1 MPAKAGIQWP
11 LSLVNAHHR
20 GYWVGGFKPGDDK
33 PVVGSYTEPSI
44 QRGTAV
50 LDVKWIRDNRDAFI
64 KGLTDRGFE
73 ASARATLN
81 RILNLDEQRRSAI
94 QKLQD
99 AQARRNAASKEIG
112 KAKASKDEKS
122 AQRLMDEVAALKG
135 TIQEGEAEEKRLDDE
150 LRNLLAAIPNNP
162 APDVP
167 IGPDADANVVLR
179 KFGEPKKF
187 PFQPKQ
193 HFEIGEALGLMD
205 FETAAKLSGA
215 RFVVLKGPLARL
227 ERALAQF
234 MSSAIQASIETIR
247 RRVDAFGTT
256 EPSIQREGR
265 NRVLV
270 QVPGISDVERL
281 KTLIGET
288 GKLEFKLV
296 DPSANAE
303 QIAQSK
309 VVPPG
314 DELLYGN
321 PPSGAPKGTPQIPYV
336 LRNQVLVTG
345 QNLVDAQPSFD
356 QRTGEPVV
364 TFRFDAAGATRF
376 GKVTQENVGLP
387 FAIILDNKVI
397 SAPVIREPILGGTGQ
412 ISGHFTVQEA
422 NDLAVLLR
430 SGALPAKLT
439 VIEERTVGASLG
451 ADSIESG
458 KKAALMGLTLV
469 MIFMLA
475 GYGLFGLFANVALLI
490 NIALIFAVLS
500 LMGATLTLPGIAGIV
515 LTIGIAVDAN
525 VLINERIREE
535 IRAGKSPFAAVDA
548 GYSRALITIIDS
560 NVTTLIAVLVLF
572 WLGSGP
578 VRGFAVTLTVGV
590 LASMFTAVTVTRLMV
605 AYWLRWTRPQLIPI

>member
-1 MPAKAGIQWP
+1 MLHFQTWKLVLVLGIVIAGILYALPNVFPRATMDRVPNWLPHKQVNLGLDLQGGAHLLYQLDEKEMTDDW
-11 LSLVNAHHR
+11 LSTIR
-20 GYWVGGFKPGDDK
+20 GDVRETLRRTRIGYTDLSQDVTARSVSVKIRDAAELDK
-33 PVVGSYTEPSI
+33 AYQELRKLAAPVGSNVFSGFSGYD
-44 QRGTAV
+44 
-50 LDVKWIRDNRDAFI
+50 LDV
-64 KGLTDRGFE
+64 
-73 ASARATLN
+73 AT
-81 RILNLDEQRRSAI
+81 
-94 QKLQD
+94 
-99 AQARRNAASKEIG
+99 
-112 KAKASKDEKS
+112 KD
-122 AQRLMDEVAALKG
+122 D
-135 TIQEGEAEEKRLDDE
+135 T
-150 LRNLLAAIPNNP
+150 
-162 APDVP
+162 
-167 IGPDADANVVLR
+167 VVLTVTD
-179 KFGEPKKF
+179 
-187 PFQPKQ
+187 
-193 HFEIGEALGLMD
+193 AGL
-205 FETAAKLSGA
+205 AH
-215 RFVVLKGPLARL
+215 R
-227 ERALAQF
+227 

-265 NRVLV
+265 SRVLV

-296 DPSANAE
+296 DPSANPE

-321 PPSGAPKGTPQIPYV
+321 PPSGAPQGSPQIPYV
-336 LRNQVLVTG
+336 LKNQVLVTG
-345 QNLVDAQPSFD
+345 QNLVDAQPNFD

-376 GKVTQENVGLP
+376 GKVTSENVGLP

-412 ISGHFTVQEA
+412 ISGHFSVQEA

-451 ADSIESG
+451 ADSIEAG
-458 KKAALMGLTLV
+458 KKAALMGLALV

-475 GYGLFGLFANVALLI
+475 GYGLFGLFANLALII

-535 IRAGKSPFAAVDA
+535 VRTGKSPFAAVDA

-590 LASMFTAVTVTRLMV
+590 IASMFTAVTVTRLMV

>member
-1 MPAKAGIQWP
+1 MLHFQTWKLVLVFGIVIAGLLYALPNVFPRTAMEEMPRWLPHKQ
-11 LSLVNAHHR
+11 VNLGLDLQGGAHLL
-20 GYWVGGFKPGDDK
+20 Y
-33 PVVGSYTEPSI
+33 
-44 QRGTAV
+44 Q
-50 LDVKWIRDNRDAFI
+50 
-64 KGLTDRGFE
+64 
-73 ASARATLN
+73 
-81 RILNLDEQRRSAI
+81 LDEQEMIEDWLSTIRGDVRETLRRARIGYTDLS
-94 QKLQD
+94 QD
-99 AQARRNAASKEIG
+99 VGARTVSVKIREPGAVD
-112 KAKASKDEKS
+112 KAY
-122 AQRLMDEVAALKG
+122 Q
-135 TIQEGEAEEKRLDDE
+135 E
-150 LRNLLAAIPNNP
+150 LRRLAAPVGGNVFSGFSGYDL
-162 APDVP
+162 DVSTK
-167 IGPDADANVVLR
+167 D
-179 KFGEPKKF
+179 
-187 PFQPKQ
+187 
-193 HFEIGEALGLMD
+193 
-205 FETAAKLSGA
+205 TS
-215 RFVVLKGPLARL
+215 VVLKITDAGLTHR
-227 ERALAQF
+227 
-234 MSSAIQASIETIR
+234 MGSAIQASIETIR

-265 NRVLV
+265 SRVLV

-296 DPSANAE
+296 DPSANPVQVAE
-303 QIAQSK
+303 SK
-309 VVPPG
+309 IVPPG
-314 DELLYGN
+314 DELLY
-321 PPSGAPKGTPQIPYV
+321 SVEGARNAPEGSAPIPYV
-336 LRNQVLVTG
+336 LKSQVLVTG

-412 ISGHFTVQEA
+412 ISGNFTVQQA

-458 KKAALMGLTLV
+458 KKAALMGLALV
-469 MIFMLA
+469 MLFMLV
-475 GYGLFGLFANVALLI
+475 GYGLFGLFANIALLM

-500 LMGATLTLPGIAGIV
+500 FMGATLTLPGIAGIV
-515 LTIGIAVDAN
+515 LTLGIAVDAN

-560 NVTTLIAVLVLF
+560 NVTTLIGVLVLF

-578 VRGFAVTLTVGV
+578 VRGFAVTLTIGII
-590 LASMFTAVTVTRLMV
+590 ASMFTAVTVTRLMV

>member
-1 MPAKAGIQWP
+1 MLHFQRWKMILVFGVVIAGILFALPNLFPAATMARLPAWLPHKQVNLGLDLQGGAHLLYQLDEKEMTDDW
-11 LSLVNAHHR
+11 LSTIR
-20 GYWVGGFKPGDDK
+20 GDVRETLRRARIGYTGLSQDVTARSVSVKIRDAAELDKAYQELRKLAAPVGGNVFSGFSGYD
-33 PVVGSYTEPSI
+33 
-44 QRGTAV
+44 
-50 LDVKWIRDNRDAFI
+50 LDV
-64 KGLTDRGFE
+64 
-73 ASARATLN
+73 AT
-81 RILNLDEQRRSAI
+81 
-94 QKLQD
+94 
-99 AQARRNAASKEIG
+99 
-112 KAKASKDEKS
+112 KD
-122 AQRLMDEVAALKG
+122 D
-135 TIQEGEAEEKRLDDE
+135 T
-150 LRNLLAAIPNNP
+150 
-162 APDVP
+162 
-167 IGPDADANVVLR
+167 VVLTVTD
-179 KFGEPKKF
+179 
-187 PFQPKQ
+187 
-193 HFEIGEALGLMD
+193 AGL
-205 FETAAKLSGA
+205 AH
-215 RFVVLKGPLARL
+215 R
-227 ERALAQF
+227 

-265 NRVLV
+265 SRVLV

-296 DPSANAE
+296 DPSANPE

-321 PPSGAPKGTPQIPYV
+321 PPSGAPQGSPQIPYV
-336 LRNQVLVTG
+336 LKNQVLVTG

-356 QRTGEPVV
+356 QHTGEPVV

-376 GKVTQENVGLP
+376 GKVTSENVGLP

-412 ISGHFTVQEA
+412 ISGHFSVQEA

-451 ADSIESG
+451 ADSIEAG
-458 KKAALMGLTLV
+458 KKAALMGLALV

-475 GYGLFGLFANVALLI
+475 GYGLFGLFANLALII

-535 IRAGKSPFAAVDA
+535 IRTGKSPFAAVDA

-590 LASMFTAVTVTRLMV
+590 IASMFTAVTVTRLMV